1 MKNKEGNV
9 EDNNNI
15 QKKLKDFLTK
25 TNNNSK

>member
-1 MKNKEGNV
+1 MKNKEGNIK
-9 EDNNNI
+9 DNNNI